1 MQAKKDL
8 KSQMMEK
15 TLPLKHQALFSEG
28 FKLHSKYGT
37 ILKSK
42 TRAHL
47 LGQLHNIQHFKNRK
61 ADTEDKIIFPN
72 YDQNGKKKKY
82 GHHDVSTDRIFVP
95 VQVDG
100 RLTSASGSRLVSAAD
115 FSKIVQA
122 VGKSAFGE
130 TISNNTKSEM

>member
-1 MQAKKDL
+1 MC
-8 KSQMMEK
+8 
-15 TLPLKHQALFSEG
+15 
-28 FKLHSKYGT
+28 
-37 ILKSK
+37 
-42 TRAHL
+42 
-47 LGQLHNIQHFKNRK
+47 
-61 ADTEDKIIFPN
+61 
-72 YDQNGKKKKY
+72 NGKKKKY